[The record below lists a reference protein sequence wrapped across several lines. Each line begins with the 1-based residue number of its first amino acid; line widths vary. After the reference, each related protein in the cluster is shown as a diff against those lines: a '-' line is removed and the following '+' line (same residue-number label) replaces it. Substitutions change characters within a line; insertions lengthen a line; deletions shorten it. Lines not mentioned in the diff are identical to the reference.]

1 MDRKLKNA
9 FRKVLSENMTP
20 NQTAAMSAGFGPVSV
35 EYANTLASQG
45 KITAQPNNTP
55 WSVVQNSPTPQTPAQ
70 PTNTSVKFGVD
81 YKFTYPGDNA
91 YSYGYKD
98 GKWYAKNISKNT
110 EFDLSSN
117 PKFKSS
123 VDNLNKKFG
132 SQVGSA
138 QTQNTQQQPTN
149 QPQSPYQFDFK
160 QNLTA
165 VDNTY
170 VKPMVPPVLK
180 EGVRRKTILE
190 SKYDVYHKS
199 YTSAINAALD
209 YANERGF
216 EYDKEETA
224 REIGLGPKKPSE
236 GKTNRFS
243 ISLTKDGKE
252 QKKKLQIQ
260 VYGMGEKYELNCYIN

>member
-1 MDRKLKNA
+1 
-9 FRKVLSENMTP
+9 
-20 NQTAAMSAGFGPVSV
+20 
-35 EYANTLASQG
+35 
-45 KITAQPNNTP
+45 
-55 WSVVQNSPTPQTPAQ
+55 
-70 PTNTSVKFGVD
+70 
-81 YKFTYPGDNA
+81 
-91 YSYGYKD
+91 
-98 GKWYAKNISKNT
+98 
-110 EFDLSSN
+110 
-117 PKFKSS
+117 
-123 VDNLNKKFG
+123 
-132 SQVGSA
+132 
-138 QTQNTQQQPTN
+138 
-149 QPQSPYQFDFK
+149 
-160 QNLTA
+160 
-165 VDNTY
+165 
-170 VKPMVPPVLK
+170 MVPPVLK